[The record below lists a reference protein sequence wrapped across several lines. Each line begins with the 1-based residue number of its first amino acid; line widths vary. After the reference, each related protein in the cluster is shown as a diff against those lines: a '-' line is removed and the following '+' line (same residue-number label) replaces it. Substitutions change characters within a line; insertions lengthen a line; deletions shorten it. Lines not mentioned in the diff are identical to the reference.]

1 VPLSNAEFDAILT
14 DCTKR
19 IDGDI
24 VWQQDL
30 FYSPSLGFYCP
41 SLWFKVELAATG
53 VWSLLMKDA
62 FNLLVPAISF
72 ALISKAAGAGRIYA
86 LDLGKGHRNPDGVRV
101 GDPHKHRWSEQF
113 KDKEAYEPIDV
124 TAAAD
129 DPVQAWQQFCQEA
142 KIEHQGRMHP
152 PPPVQGD
159 LFL

>member
-1 VPLSNAEFDAILT
+1 MPLSNAEFDAILT

-24 VWQQDL
+24 VWQQDEDH
-30 FYSPSLGFYCP
+30 SPSLE
-41 SLWFKVELAATG
+41 FKVEIATAG
-53 VWSLLMKDA
+53 GWPLFMKGT
-62 FNLLVPAISF
+62 FNPLVPAISF
-72 ALISKAAGAGRIYA
+72 ALISKAAGRIYA

-113 KDKEAYEPIDV
+113 KDKEAYEPSDI

-129 DPVQAWQQFCQEA
+129 DPVQVWQQFCQEA